1 MTVPNK
7 IARSCYK
14 DNVPKIVDPEARRLE
29 IAEAVFR
36 VIQRDGLAQASLRS
50 VAEEA
55 GLAIGSVRHYFGGHD
70 ELIVFAMRALGD
82 RLEARLAGHIPVL
95 LDPATPR
102 SRRQE
107 ATEAF
112 LGELLPLTE
121 QTRAEADVWLAFS
134 AAAKNR
140 PDLSEE
146 AKRMYEGVRFL
157 VRRVLE
163 GANETGGLPGD
174 LDLNVETER
183 LAALL
188 DGLAVSAGRTS
199 PELMRAVLRRH
210 LETLR
215 RPG

>member
-1 MTVPNK
+1 M
-7 IARSCYK
+7 
-14 DNVPKIVDPEARRLE
+14 PKIVDPGARRLE

-50 VAEEA
+50 VADEA
-55 GLAIGSVRHYFGGHD
+55 GLAIGSVRHYFRGHD

-82 RLEARLAGHIPVL
+82 RVEARLLRHLPEL
-95 LDPATPR
+95 LDPETPR

-107 ATEAF
+107 LTEAL

-121 QTRAEADVWLAFS
+121 QTRAETDVWLAFS
-134 AAAKNR
+134 AAAKYR
-140 PDLSEE
+140 PDLAEE
-146 AKRMYEGVRFL
+146 AARAHSGVRAL

-163 GANETGGLPGD
+163 GARGAGGLLDD
-174 LDLNVETER
+174 LDLDVETER

-188 DGLAVSAGRTS
+188 DGLAMAGGRT
-199 PELMRAVLRRH
+199 PPKLMRTVLGRH

-215 RPG
+215 HPGAETK

>member
-1 MTVPNK
+1 M
-7 IARSCYK
+7 
-14 DNVPKIVDPEARRLE
+14 PKIVDPGVRRLE

-55 GLAIGSVRHYFGGHD
+55 GLAIGSVRHYFRGHD

-82 RLEARLAGHIPVL
+82 RLEARLLGHLPDL
-95 LDPATPR
+95 LDPRTPR

-107 ATEAF
+107 ITEAL

-121 QTRAEADVWLAFS
+121 QTRAETDVWLAFS

-140 PDLSEE
+140 PDLAEE
-146 AKRMYEGVRFL
+146 AVRMYEGVRAL
-157 VRRVLE
+157 VRRVLD
-163 GANETGGLPGD
+163 GANEAGGLLDD
-174 LDLNVETER
+174 LDLAVETER

-188 DGLAVSAGRTS
+188 DGLALSTGRTP
-199 PELMRAVLRRH
+199 PELMRTVLRRH

-215 RPG
+215 RPESVMK

>member
-140 PDLSEE
+140 PDLAEE

-163 GANETGGLPGD
+163 GANEAGGLLGD
-174 LDLNVETER
+174 VDLNVETER

>member
-1 MTVPNK
+1 M
-7 IARSCYK
+7 
-14 DNVPKIVDPEARRLE
+14 PKIVDPEARRLE

-50 VAEEA
+50 VADDA
-55 GLAIGSVRHYFGGHD
+55 GLAIGSVRHYFRGHD

-82 RLEARLAGHIPVL
+82 RVEARLLRHLPEL
-95 LDPATPR
+95 LDPETPR

-107 ATEAF
+107 LTEAL

-121 QTRAEADVWLAFS
+121 QTRAETDVWLAFS
-134 AAAKNR
+134 AAAKYR
-140 PDLSEE
+140 PDLAEE
-146 AKRMYEGVRFL
+146 AARAHAGIRAL

-163 GANETGGLPGD
+163 GARGAVGLLDD
-174 LDLNVETER
+174 LDLDVETER

-188 DGLAVSAGRTS
+188 DGLAMASGRTP
-199 PELMRAVLRRH
+199 PELMRTVLGRH

-215 RPG
+215 HPGSVTK

>member
-121 QTRAEADVWLAFS
+121 QTRAEAEVWLAFS
-134 AAAKNR
+134 AAAKSR
-140 PDLSEE
+140 PDLAEE
-146 AKRMYEGVRFL
+146 ATRMYEGVRFL

-163 GANETGGLPGD
+163 GANEAGGLLAD
-174 LDLNVETER
+174 VDLNVETER

>member
-1 MTVPNK
+1 M
-7 IARSCYK
+7 
-14 DNVPKIVDPEARRLE
+14 PKIVDPTARRLE

-36 VIQRDGLAQASLRS
+36 VIQADGLAQASLRS
-50 VAEEA
+50 VADEA
-55 GLAIGSVRHYFGGHD
+55 GLAIGSVRHYFRGHD

-82 RLEARLAGHIPVL
+82 RVEARLLRHLPEL
-95 LDPATPR
+95 LDPETPR

-107 ATEAF
+107 LTEAL

-121 QTRAEADVWLAFS
+121 QTRAETDVWLAFS

-140 PDLSEE
+140 PDLAEE
-146 AKRMYEGVRFL
+146 VARTHAGVRAL

-163 GANETGGLPGD
+163 GARGAGGLLHD
-174 LDLNVETER
+174 LDLDVETER

-188 DGLAVSAGRTS
+188 DGLAMASGRTS
-199 PELMRAVLRRH
+199 PELMRTVLGRH

-215 RPG
+215 RPDQ

>member
-1 MTVPNK
+1 M
-7 IARSCYK
+7 
-14 DNVPKIVDPEARRLE
+14 PKIVDPEARRLE

-50 VAEEA
+50 VADEA
-55 GLAIGSVRHYFGGHD
+55 GLAIGSVRHYFRGHD

-82 RLEARLAGHIPVL
+82 RLEARLLGHLPDL

-107 ATEAF
+107 ITEA
-112 LGELLPLTE
+112 LLSELLPLTD
-121 QTRAEADVWLAFS
+121 QTRAETDVWLAFS

-140 PDLSEE
+140 PDLAEE
-146 AKRMYEGVRFL
+146 AARMYEGVRAL
-157 VRRVLE
+157 VRRVLD
-163 GANETGGLPGD
+163 GANEAGGLLDD
-174 LDLNVETER
+174 LDLAVETER

-188 DGLAVSAGRTS
+188 DGLALSTGRTS
-199 PELMRAVLRRH
+199 PELMRTVLQRH

-215 RPG
+215 RPESVMK

>member
-1 MTVPNK
+1 M
-7 IARSCYK
+7 
-14 DNVPKIVDPEARRLE
+14 PKIVDPGARRLE

-55 GLAIGSVRHYFGGHD
+55 GLAIGSVRHYFRGHD
-70 ELIVFAMRALGD
+70 ELIVFAMRSLGD
-82 RLEARLAGHIPVL
+82 RLEARLLGHLPDL

-107 ATEAF
+107 ITEAL

-121 QTRAEADVWLAFS
+121 QTRAETDVWLAFS

-140 PDLSEE
+140 PDLAEE
-146 AKRMYEGVRFL
+146 AVRMYEGVRAL
-157 VRRVLE
+157 VRRVLD
-163 GANETGGLPGD
+163 GANEAGGLLEG
-174 LDLNVETER
+174 LDLAVETER

-188 DGLAVSAGRTS
+188 DGLALSTGRTS
-199 PELMRAVLRRH
+199 PELMRTVLRRH

-215 RPG
+215 CPE

>member
-1 MTVPNK
+1 MTVLNK

-14 DNVPKIVDPEARRLE
+14 GNVPKIVDPEARRLE

-36 VIQRDGLAQASLRS
+36 VIQRDGLPQASLRS
-50 VAEEA
+50 VADEA
-55 GLAIGSVRHYFGGHD
+55 GLAIGSVRHYFKGHD
-70 ELIVFAMRALGD
+70 ELIVFAMRSLGD
-82 RLEARLAGHIPVL
+82 RLVARLLGHLPDL

-107 ATEAF
+107 LTEAL

-121 QTRAEADVWLAFS
+121 QTRAETDVWLAFT

-140 PDLSEE
+140 PDLAEE
-146 AKRMYEGVRFL
+146 ATRTHDGVRAL

-163 GANETGGLPGD
+163 GAHGAGGLLDD
-174 LDLNVETER
+174 LDLAVETER

-188 DGLAVSAGRTS
+188 DGLALSAGRTP
-199 PELMRAVLRRH
+199 PELMRTVLRRH

-215 RPG
+215 AP

>member
-1 MTVPNK
+1 M
-7 IARSCYK
+7 
-14 DNVPKIVDPEARRLE
+14 PKIVDPTARRLE

-50 VAEEA
+50 VADEA
-55 GLAIGSVRHYFGGHD
+55 GLATGSVRHYFRGHD

-82 RLEARLAGHIPVL
+82 RVEARLLRRLPEL

-107 ATEAF
+107 LTEA
-112 LGELLPLTE
+112 LLSEVLPLTE
-121 QTRAEADVWLAFS
+121 QTRAETDVWLAFS
-134 AAAKNR
+134 AAAKSR
-140 PDLSEE
+140 PDLAGEV
-146 AKRMYEGVRFL
+146 ARTHAGVRAL

-163 GANETGGLPGD
+163 GARGAGGLLDD
-174 LDLNVETER
+174 LDLDVETER

-188 DGLAVSAGRTS
+188 DGLAMAGGRTS
-199 PELMRAVLRRH
+199 PELMRAVLGRH

-215 RPG
+215 RPDR

>member
-1 MTVPNK
+1 M
-7 IARSCYK
+7 
-14 DNVPKIVDPEARRLE
+14 PKIVDPDARRLE

-55 GLAIGSVRHYFGGHD
+55 GLAIGSVRHYFRGHD
-70 ELIVFAMRALGD
+70 ELIVFAMRSLGD
-82 RLEARLAGHIPVL
+82 RLEARLLGHLPDL

-107 ATEAF
+107 ITEAL

-121 QTRAEADVWLAFS
+121 QTRAETDVWLAFS

-140 PDLSEE
+140 PDLAEE
-146 AKRMYEGVRFL
+146 AVRMYEGVRAL
-157 VRRVLE
+157 VRRVLD
-163 GANETGGLPGD
+163 GANEAGGLLDG
-174 LDLNVETER
+174 LDLAVETER

-188 DGLAVSAGRTS
+188 DGLALSTGRTP
-199 PELMRAVLRRH
+199 PELMRTVLRRH
-210 LETLR
+210 LESLR
-215 RPG
+215 CPE

>member
-1 MTVPNK
+1 M
-7 IARSCYK
+7 
-14 DNVPKIVDPEARRLE
+14 PKIVDPTARRLE

-36 VIQRDGLAQASLRS
+36 VIQADGLAQASLRS
-50 VAEEA
+50 VADEA
-55 GLAIGSVRHYFGGHD
+55 GLAIGSVRHYFRGHD

-82 RLEARLAGHIPVL
+82 RVEARLLRHLPEL
-95 LDPATPR
+95 LDPETPR

-107 ATEAF
+107 LTEAL

-121 QTRAEADVWLAFS
+121 QTRAETEVWLAFS

-140 PDLSEE
+140 PELAEE
-146 AKRMYEGVRFL
+146 VARAHAGVRAL

-163 GANETGGLPGD
+163 GARGAGGLLDD
-174 LDLNVETER
+174 LDLDVETER

-188 DGLAVSAGRTS
+188 DGLAMASGRTS
-199 PELMRAVLRRH
+199 PELMRTVLGRH

-215 RPG
+215 RPDQ

>member
-1 MTVPNK
+1 M
-7 IARSCYK
+7 
-14 DNVPKIVDPEARRLE
+14 PKIVDPEARRLE

-50 VAEEA
+50 VADDA
-55 GLAIGSVRHYFGGHD
+55 GLAIGSVRHYFRGHD

-82 RLEARLAGHIPVL
+82 RVEARLLRHLPEL
-95 LDPATPR
+95 LDPETPR

-107 ATEAF
+107 LTEAL

-121 QTRAEADVWLAFS
+121 QTRAETDVWLAFS
-134 AAAKNR
+134 AAAKYR
-140 PDLSEE
+140 PDLAEE
-146 AKRMYEGVRFL
+146 AARAHAGIRAL

-163 GANETGGLPGD
+163 GARGAGGLLDD
-174 LDLNVETER
+174 LDLDVETER

-188 DGLAVSAGRTS
+188 DGLAMASGRTP
-199 PELMRAVLRRH
+199 PELMLTVLGRH

-215 RPG
+215 HPGSVTK

>member
-1 MTVPNK
+1 M
-7 IARSCYK
+7 
-14 DNVPKIVDPEARRLE
+14 PKIVDPGARRLE

-50 VAEEA
+50 VADEA
-55 GLAIGSVRHYFGGHD
+55 GLAIGSVRHYFRGHD

-82 RLEARLAGHIPVL
+82 RVEARLLRHLPEL
-95 LDPATPR
+95 LDPETPR

-107 ATEAF
+107 LTEAL

-121 QTRAEADVWLAFS
+121 QTRAETDVWLAFS
-134 AAAKNR
+134 AAAKYR
-140 PDLSEE
+140 PDLAEE
-146 AKRMYEGVRFL
+146 AARAHAGVRAL

-163 GANETGGLPGD
+163 GARGAGGLLDD
-174 LDLNVETER
+174 LDLDVETER

-188 DGLAVSAGRTS
+188 DGLAMAGGRTP
-199 PELMRAVLRRH
+199 PELMRTVLGRH

-215 RPG
+215 HPGSVTK

>member
-1 MTVPNK
+1 MPNK

-14 DNVPKIVDPEARRLE
+14 GNVPKIVDPHARRLY

-55 GLAIGSVRHYFGGHD
+55 GLAIGSVRHYFQGHD

-82 RLEARLAGHIPVL
+82 RVEGRLLRHLPRL

-102 SRRQE
+102 SERLE
-107 ATEAF
+107 LTEAL

-121 QTRAEADVWLAFS
+121 TTQAEADVWLAFS

-140 PDLSEE
+140 PDLAEE
-146 AKRMYEGVRFL
+146 ADRTHDGIRTI
-157 VRRVLE
+157 VRRVLTRATE
-163 GANETGGLPGD
+163 AGGLLDD
-174 LDLNVETER
+174 LDLDVETER

-188 DGLAVSAGRTS
+188 DGLAVAGTRT
-199 PELMRAVLRRH
+199 PPQLMKTVLRRH
-210 LETLR
+210 LASLR
-215 RPG
+215 EP

>member
-1 MTVPNK
+1 M
-7 IARSCYK
+7 
-14 DNVPKIVDPEARRLE
+14 PKIVDPEARRLE

-102 SRRQE
+102 PRRQE

-140 PDLSEE
+140 PDLAEE
-146 AKRMYEGVRFL
+146 ATRMYEGVRFL

-163 GANETGGLPGD
+163 GANEAGGLLGD
-174 LDLNVETER
+174 VDLNVETER

-210 LETLR
+210 LESLR
-215 RPG
+215 SPG

>member
-1 MTVPNK
+1 M
-7 IARSCYK
+7 
-14 DNVPKIVDPEARRLE
+14 PKIVDPDARRLE

-55 GLAIGSVRHYFGGHD
+55 GLAIGSVRHYFRGHD
-70 ELIVFAMRALGD
+70 ELIVFAMRSLGD
-82 RLEARLAGHIPVL
+82 RLEARLLGHLPDL

-107 ATEAF
+107 ITEEL

-121 QTRAEADVWLAFS
+121 QTRAETDVWLAFS

-140 PDLSEE
+140 PDLAEE
-146 AKRMYEGVRFL
+146 AVRMYEGVRAL
-157 VRRVLE
+157 VRRVLD
-163 GANETGGLPGD
+163 GANEAGGLLEG
-174 LDLNVETER
+174 LDLAVETER

-188 DGLAVSAGRTS
+188 DGLALSTGRTP
-199 PELMRAVLRRH
+199 PELMRTVLRRH
-210 LETLR
+210 LESLR
-215 RPG
+215 CPE

>member
-1 MTVPNK
+1 M
-7 IARSCYK
+7 
-14 DNVPKIVDPEARRLE
+14 PKIVDPEARRLE

-102 SRRQE
+102 PLRQE

-140 PDLSEE
+140 PDLAEE
-146 AKRMYEGVRFL
+146 ATRMYEGVRFL

-163 GANETGGLPGD
+163 GANEAGGLLGD
-174 LDLNVETER
+174 VDLNVETER

-188 DGLAVSAGRTS
+188 DGLAVSTGRTS

>member
-1 MTVPNK
+1 M
-7 IARSCYK
+7 
-14 DNVPKIVDPEARRLE
+14 PKIVDPEARRLE

-36 VIQRDGLAQASLRS
+36 VIQRDGLPQASLRS
-50 VAEEA
+50 VADEA
-55 GLAIGSVRHYFGGHD
+55 GLAIGSVRHYFKGHD
-70 ELIVFAMRALGD
+70 ELIVFAMRSLSD
-82 RLEARLAGHIPVL
+82 RLVARLLGHLPDL

-107 ATEAF
+107 LTETL

-121 QTRAEADVWLAFS
+121 QTRAETDVWLAFT

-140 PDLSEE
+140 PDLAEE
-146 AKRMYEGVRFL
+146 AARTYDGVRSL

-163 GANETGGLPGD
+163 GAHGAGGLLDG
-174 LDLNVETER
+174 LDLAVETER

-188 DGLAVSAGRTS
+188 DGLALSAGRTT
-199 PELMRAVLRRH
+199 PELMRTVLRRH

-215 RPG
+215 AT

>member
-1 MTVPNK
+1 M
-7 IARSCYK
+7 
-14 DNVPKIVDPEARRLE
+14 PKIVDPGARRLE

-50 VAEEA
+50 VADEA
-55 GLAIGSVRHYFGGHD
+55 GLAIGSVRHYFRGHD

-82 RLEARLAGHIPVL
+82 RVEARLLRHLPEL
-95 LDPATPR
+95 LDPETPR

-107 ATEAF
+107 LTEAL

-121 QTRAEADVWLAFS
+121 QTRAETDVWLAFS
-134 AAAKNR
+134 AAAKYR
-140 PDLSEE
+140 PDLAEE
-146 AKRMYEGVRFL
+146 AARAHAGIRAL

-163 GANETGGLPGD
+163 GARGAGGLLDD
-174 LDLNVETER
+174 LDLDVETER

-188 DGLAVSAGRTS
+188 DGLAMASGRTP
-199 PELMRAVLRRH
+199 PELMRTVLGRH

-215 RPG
+215 HPGSVTK

>member
-1 MTVPNK
+1 M
-7 IARSCYK
+7 
-14 DNVPKIVDPEARRLE
+14 PKIVDPEARRLE

-140 PDLSEE
+140 PDLAEE

-163 GANETGGLPGD
+163 GANEAGGLLAD
-174 LDLNVETER
+174 VDLNVETER

>member
-102 SRRQE
+102 PRRQE

-140 PDLSEE
+140 PDLAEE
-146 AKRMYEGVRFL
+146 ATRMYEGVRFL

-163 GANETGGLPGD
+163 GANEAGGLLGD
-174 LDLNVETER
+174 VDLNVETER

-210 LETLR
+210 LESLR
-215 RPG
+215 SPG

>member
-1 MTVPNK
+1 M
-7 IARSCYK
+7 
-14 DNVPKIVDPEARRLE
+14 PKIVDPGARRLE

-50 VAEEA
+50 VADEA
-55 GLAIGSVRHYFGGHD
+55 GLAIGSVRHYFRGHD

-82 RLEARLAGHIPVL
+82 RVEARLLRHLPEL
-95 LDPATPR
+95 LDPETPR

-107 ATEAF
+107 LTEAL

-121 QTRAEADVWLAFS
+121 QTCAETDVWLAFS
-134 AAAKNR
+134 AAAKYR
-140 PDLSEE
+140 PDLAEE
-146 AKRMYEGVRFL
+146 AARTHAGVRAL

-163 GANETGGLPGD
+163 GARGAGGLLD
-174 LDLNVETER
+174 LDLDVETER

-188 DGLAVSAGRTS
+188 DGLAMAGGRTP
-199 PELMRAVLRRH
+199 PELMRTVLGRH

-215 RPG
+215 HPGSVTK